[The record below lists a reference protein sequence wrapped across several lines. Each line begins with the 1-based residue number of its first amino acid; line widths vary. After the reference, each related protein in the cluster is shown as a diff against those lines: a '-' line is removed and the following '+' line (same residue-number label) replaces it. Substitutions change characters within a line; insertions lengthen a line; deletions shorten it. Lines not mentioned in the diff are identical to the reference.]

1 MHFSIYVKSASTTD
15 HSTLLPYSLR
25 VGSGIITEKK
35 FDLHSHIDNRLVE
48 GTKMLWY
55 SCILERLI

>member
-48 GTKMLWY
+48 GTKML
-55 SCILERLI
+55 